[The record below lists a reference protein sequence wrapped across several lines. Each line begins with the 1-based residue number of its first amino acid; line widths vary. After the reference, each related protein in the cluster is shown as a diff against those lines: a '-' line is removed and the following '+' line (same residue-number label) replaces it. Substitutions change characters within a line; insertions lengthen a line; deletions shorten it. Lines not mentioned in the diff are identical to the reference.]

1 MELSSDPLFPTPQG
15 RVGGE
20 EIGRVERRSF
30 RIEVAGGRAAY
41 AVLEVKHNVA
51 EGRKFGHELKEGA
64 IGTG

>member
-1 MELSSDPLFPTPQG
+1 MEG

-51 EGRKFGHELKEGA
+51 EGRKFGHELKERHR
-64 IGTG
+64 IGSGQLQSFG

>member
-1 MELSSDPLFPTPQG
+1 MEG

-20 EIGRVERRSF
+20 EIGRVDRRSF

-41 AVLEVKHNVA
+41 AVLEVKHYVA